1 MSNYDN
7 GWCGNAFGHAM
18 RSSNG
23 SLPSLMAIVTVVSIL
38 IIGMAYDNQGHWM
51 ASSGVTAHGAAA
63 IETPSPT
70 ASPKGLVIRGAP

>member
-1 MSNYDN
+1 MSNHDN
-7 GWCGNAFGHAM
+7 GWRGKEFGPAIHY
-18 RSSNG
+18 SNG

-51 ASSGVTAHGAAA
+51 ASSGVTAHSAAA

-70 ASPKGLVIRGAP
+70 ASIRDAH